1 MNILTG
7 ISQKEGALAE
17 PQSVDATVQAWLTEI
32 EDARKREKDWR
43 KEAKA
48 LIDLYEVKESREN
61 EFNILYSNTET
72 LLPALYNNT
81 PRPVVQRKHK
91 DKDPLGA
98 MVSKITERT
107 LTFLLDPGDMEQSP
121 FDSLMETAVLDA
133 LVPGRGVTRFKYDA
147 ELVEVEG
154 AALETEGA
162 KVTFETVIG
171 EEIAYDRILF
181 GYAKR
186 WKDVPWI
193 AFEHFLTREEAVDV
207 LGEEVGRAIPLTVS
221 SREDDGDDTDQTKP
235 ADAAGVKFAHLYEI
249 WDKTKREVV
258 FVSPGWRRGLAKP
271 SVPDPLELQG
281 FYPIPQP
288 LQFTSKITSLLPIP
302 LYKFYEQQAKELN
315 RVTMRINKLTN
326 ALKVRGFY
334 DSSIDGMSKIMEAED
349 NTLIPAENISAL
361 AQGRGLDQSIW
372 LMPIKDLIQVLQE
385 LYIQR
390 TQVKQVIYE
399 ITGISDIL
407 RGSSAASET
416 ATAQNIKNQWG
427 TLRLKRMQKRVM
439 VYVRRSLRIMAEIA
453 AMKLSQETLA
463 AMSGMQ
469 FPTAQQKAQAQAQV
483 QQIQAQQPPPQPGQP
498 VQPPQLPPDL
508 QAELTLPTWEDL
520 LGIMRNSLTK
530 AYHIDI
536 ETNSTID
543 AEATE
548 DQKLVGDF
556 LNALAQ
562 FLNGMMPLVQEGLLP
577 FPAAKAMLLAV
588 VRRYRFGSEVE
599 DQLESMQQP
608 PPKPD
613 PNEAKAK
620 ADAAVQQQTMEME
633 KAKFGLEQQAAQQEA
648 QLKAQQS
655 QMDLQIKQQEME
667 LRAKELQMKLAELD
681 RKAQYSQAAHEQKMA
696 QLAAQAAMPPK
707 QPAGA

>member
-7 ISQKEGALAE
+7 ISQKEGVAVE

-32 EDARKREKDWR
+32 EDARKREKAWR
-43 KEAKA
+43 KDAKE
-48 LIDLYEVKESREN
+48 LISLYEVKESREN

-147 ELVEVEG
+147 ELVEVE
-154 AALETEGA
+154 EGA
-162 KVTFETVIG
+162 EGEGGESRVKFETVIG
-171 EEIAYDRILF
+171 EEIAYDRVLF

-186 WKDVPWI
+186 WKDVPWV
-193 AFEHFLTREEAVDV
+193 AFEHFLTREEAVAV
-207 LGEEVGRAIPLTVS
+207 LGEEVGRAIPLTVGS
-221 SREDDGDDTDQTKP
+221 KEDEGDDTDQTKP
-235 ADAAGVKFAHLYEI
+235 SDATGVKFAHLYEI

-258 FVSPGWRRGLAKP
+258 FVSPGWKRGLAKP

-281 FYPIPQP
+281 FFPIPQP
-288 LQFTSKITSLLPIP
+288 LQFTSKITSLLPTP

-334 DSSIDGMSKIMEAED
+334 DSSIDGMGKIMEAED
-349 NTLIPAENISAL
+349 NILIPAENISAL
-361 AQGRGLDQSIW
+361 AQGRGLEQSIW

-385 LYIQR
+385 LYLQR

-439 VYVRRSLRIMAEIA
+439 IYVRRSLRIMAEIA
-453 AMKLSQETLA
+453 ATKLSQETLA

-469 FPTAQQKAQAQAQV
+469 FPTAMQKQQAQLQV
-483 QQIQAQQPPPQPGQP
+483 QQLQAQQLPG
-498 VQPPQLPPDL
+498 QPPQLPPEL
-508 QAELTLPTWEDL
+508 QAQITLPTWEDL

-562 FLNGMMPLVQEGLLP
+562 FLNGMMPL
-577 FPAAKAMLLAV
+577 
-588 VRRYRFGSEVE
+588 
-599 DQLESMQQP
+599 
-608 PPKPD
+608 
-613 PNEAKAK
+613 
-620 ADAAVQQQTMEME
+620 
-633 KAKFGLEQQAAQQEA
+633 
-648 QLKAQQS
+648 
-655 QMDLQIKQQEME
+655 
-667 LRAKELQMKLAELD
+667 
-681 RKAQYSQAAHEQKMA
+681 
-696 QLAAQAAMPPK
+696 
-707 QPAGA
+707 